1 MKYTHPL
8 LAATLLLVVLPFVSL
23 ASHLAGGEFVY
34 KYLGDSAKGALHFSI
49 YEVSLYIYQDCKD
62 GVETAIQ
69 QDDPAFFTI
78 YSNDGNRYPVDSM
91 VFYNRDPA
99 SGAAIALPAEI
110 ETICGKISVEAAS
123 ICMLRKRFTKRYA
136 LPVNTSGY
144 TIAYQRCC
152 RNGNL
157 SNIQNAGDKGSTFF
171 CVIPP
176 ANTLTNNSAQFTG
189 HPPQIICI
197 HSTNIIDQAATDA
210 DGDSLTYA
218 LDDLYDGAS
227 GPDIKPKIAT
237 PPPYNKMNDYA
248 PGYAATQPLGP
259 NGEVTIDEKTGLLT
273 VRATTIGK
281 QQLAI
286 KCNEWRNGNIINTM
300 HRELTWTV
308 TDCAAISKYKP
319 HAGSNRTVVAGDT
332 LHFYATNAV
341 NYKWQPATFLNNPMV
356 ADPVG
361 TFPTPGEYTYI
372 LYGENSKGCSG
383 TDTVK
388 VRVQEH
394 TEYTAPTAFTPNG
407 DGVND
412 ALKPIP
418 VGKTVFKSM
427 RVYNRWGNVIY
438 STTNEYF
445 GWNGTYNNKP
455 QDMGTY
461 VWQIEYTDSFGQ
473 PRVASG
479 STVLIR

>member
-1 MKYTHPL
+1 MKYTKHL
-8 LAATLLLVVLPFVSL
+8 LIATIFLVALPFVGL

-34 KYLGDSAKGALHFSI
+34 KYLGDSSKGTLHFSI

-62 GVETAIQ
+62 GVSEAIA
-69 QDDPAFFTI
+69 QDDPAFFTT
-78 YSNDGNRYPVDSM
+78 YNNDGTLYRVDSTI
-91 VFYNRDPA
+91 FYDRDPA
-99 SGAAIALPAEI
+99 GSAAISLPAEI
-110 ETICGKISVEAAS
+110 ETICGKINVETASV
-123 ICMLRKRFTKRYA
+123 CMLRKKFTKRYV
-136 LPVNTSGY
+136 LPVNASGY

-176 ANTLTNNSAQFTG
+176 ASTLTNNSAQFTD

-197 HSTNIIDQAATDA
+197 NNTSIINQAATDV

-218 LDDLYDGAS
+218 LEDLYDGAS

-237 PPPYNKMNDYA
+237 PPPYNKVNDYV
-248 PGYAATQPLGP
+248 PGYSATQPLGP
-259 NGEVTIDEKTGLLT
+259 NGEVTIDEKTGVLT
-273 VRATTIGK
+273 VLAIAIGK

-286 KCNEWRNGNIINTM
+286 KCNEWRNGIIINTSR
-300 HRELTWTV
+300 REFTWTV
-308 TDCAAISKYKP
+308 IDCAGTAKYKP
-319 HAGSNRTVVAGDT
+319 NAGGNRTVLAGDT
-332 LHFYATNAV
+332 LHFYASNAD
-341 NYKWQPATFLNNPMV
+341 NYKWQPPTFLSNPMV
-356 ADPVG
+356 ADPIG

-372 LYGENSKGCSG
+372 LYGETAKGCSG
-383 TDTVK
+383 TDTIK
-388 VRVQEH
+388 VRVQDH

-407 DGVND
+407 DGLND
-412 ALKPIP
+412 VLKPIS
-418 VGKTVFKSM
+418 VGETVFKSM
-427 RVYNRWGNVIY
+427 RVYNRWGNLLY
-438 STTNEYF
+438 SSTSSNF
-445 GWNGTYNNKP
+445 GWDGTYKSKP